1 MAAAEYGG
9 CCTFCGAQ
17 LALSYSEHSQTNQP
31 HPPSLPPPATPAHTP
46 HLPKAGAAAAQPSS
60 SSSAQS
66 VVDKE
71 ADVVD
76 KEADAVAF
84 KNRLVGYDRNAAQ
97 RTKVIDDQSDYFEI
111 DSNTW
116 LSDQVM
122 LVALQRWLGAT
133 SYTTRWCFSRSEI
146 VTKAIAWY
154 CKAHRNK
161 ASAKIDCQ
169 CLLGPCRITP
179 LQE

>member
-9 CCTFCGAQ
+9 LCTFCGAQ
-17 LALSYSEHSQTNQP
+17 LALSYSEHSQTNQS
-31 HPPSLPPPATPAHTP
+31 HPPSLPPPATPAHAP
-46 HLPKAGAAAAQPSS
+46 QLPKAGAAAVQPSS
-60 SSSAQS
+60 SSSAQGG

-71 ADVVD
+71 TDVVG

-122 LVALQRWLGAT
+122 LASLQRRPGAT
-133 SYTTRWCFSRSEI
+133 PPGGVLVE
-146 VTKAIAWY
+146 A
-154 CKAHRNK
+154 
-161 ASAKIDCQ
+161 
-169 CLLGPCRITP
+169 
-179 LQE
+179 

>member
-9 CCTFCGAQ
+9 LCTFCGAQ
-17 LALSYSEHSQTNQP
+17 LALSYSEHSQTNQ
-31 HPPSLPPPATPAHTP
+31 LPPPATPAHAP
-46 HLPKAGAAAAQPSS
+46 QLPKAGAAAVQPSS
-60 SSSAQS
+60 SSSAQGG

-71 ADVVD
+71 TDVVG

-122 LVALQRWLGAT
+122 LAALQRRPGAT
-133 SYTTRWCFSRSEI
+133 PPGGVLVE
-146 VTKAIAWY
+146 A
-154 CKAHRNK
+154 
-161 ASAKIDCQ
+161 
-169 CLLGPCRITP
+169 
-179 LQE
+179 